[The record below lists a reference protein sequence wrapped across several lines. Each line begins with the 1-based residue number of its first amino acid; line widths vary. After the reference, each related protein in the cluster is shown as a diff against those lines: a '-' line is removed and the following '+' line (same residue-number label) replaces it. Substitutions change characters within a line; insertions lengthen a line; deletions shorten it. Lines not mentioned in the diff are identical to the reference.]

1 MELRHLR
8 SLVAIADSGG
18 FTRAAATLHIA
29 QPALS
34 QHIAR
39 LEAETA
45 LTLVDRTRG
54 QVRLTDAGEALA
66 RRARRALAEVD
77 AAAADLA
84 AFRGLRAGR
93 LTLGVTPTPGPVD
106 LAALLAGFNA
116 RYGGIELRV
125 RDGLTATLLDDL
137 RRDRLD
143 AAIVTGEPP
152 PDMGYTELAA
162 EPLVA
167 VVVPSDPLARRR
179 RIDVGALLE
188 RRLVGFPPPAT
199 IRVALEAEAAR
210 RGTALA
216 VAFEVEDVARVR
228 DLVAAGL
235 GAAVLPASDADRPG
249 PPVHALT
256 ITGADLRHRVSLV
269 WRGSRPQPP
278 AVDALIEL
286 AGEEPQPVP
295 MSVGAF
301 DSGHGDLARH
311 ADAVPG

>member
-8 SLVAIADSGG
+8 SLVAIADTGG
-18 FTRAAATLHIA
+18 FTSAAAALHIA

-45 LTLVDRTRG
+45 VTLVDRTRG
-54 QVRLTDAGEALA
+54 QVRLTDAGEAFA
-66 RRARRALAEVD
+66 RRARRALHEVD

-106 LAALLAGFNA
+106 VAALLARYNA
-116 RYGGIELRV
+116 RYDGIELRV
-125 RDGLTATLLDDL
+125 RDGLTATLLEDL

-152 PDMGYTELAA
+152 ADSGRLELAS

-167 VVVPSDPLARRR
+167 VVGPGDPLAHRR
-179 RIDVGALLE
+179 RIGVDRLLD

-199 IRVALEAEAAR
+199 IRVALAAEAAR
-210 RGTALA
+210 LGRPLA
-216 VAFEVEDVARVR
+216 VAFEVEDVTRVR
-228 DLVAAGL
+228 ALVAAGL
-235 GAAVLPASDADRPG
+235 GVAVLPASDAARPG
-249 PPVHALT
+249 PEVHALT
-256 ITGADLRHRVSLV
+256 LTGTDLRHRVSLV
-269 WRGSRPQPP
+269 WRGARHQPP

-286 AGEEPQPVP
+286 AR
-295 MSVGAF
+295 SA
-301 DSGHGDLARH
+301 
-311 ADAVPG
+311 